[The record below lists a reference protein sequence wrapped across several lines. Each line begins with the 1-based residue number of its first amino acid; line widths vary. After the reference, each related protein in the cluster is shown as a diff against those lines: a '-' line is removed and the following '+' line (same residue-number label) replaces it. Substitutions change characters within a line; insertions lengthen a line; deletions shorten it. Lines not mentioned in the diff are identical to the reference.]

1 MAKFIIFLL
10 TVFLL
15 SVIGLV
21 IWWVWSRVYVAIKR
35 RESVFDI
42 EEETH
47 KKIKKKI
54 QEEKE

>member
-54 QEEKE
+54 REEKE

>member
-15 SVIGLV
+15 SVIGLA
-21 IWWVWSRVYVAIKR
+21 IWWVWSRVYIAIKR

>member
-15 SVIGLV
+15 SVIGLA
-21 IWWVWSRVYVAIKR
+21 IWWAWSRVYVAIKR

>member
-1 MAKFIIFLL
+1 MAKFIIFLF

-15 SVIGLV
+15 SVIGLA
-21 IWWVWSRVYVAIKR
+21 IWWVWSRVYIAIKR

>member
-15 SVIGLV
+15 SVIGLA
-21 IWWVWSRVYVAIKR
+21 IWWVWSRVYIAIKR
-35 RESVFDI
+35 RESVFGI

>member
-1 MAKFIIFLL
+1 MAKFIIFLF

-15 SVIGLV
+15 SVIGLA

-54 QEEKE
+54 REEKE

>member
-1 MAKFIIFLL
+1 MSNFIIFLL

-15 SVIGLV
+15 SVIGLA

-54 QEEKE
+54 REEKE

>member
-1 MAKFIIFLL
+1 MAKFIIFLF

-15 SVIGLV
+15 SVIGLA
-21 IWWVWSRVYVAIKR
+21 IWWVWSRVYIAIKR
-35 RESVFDI
+35 RDSVFDI

>member
-15 SVIGLV
+15 SVIGLA

>member
-15 SVIGLV
+15 SVIGLA

-54 QEEKE
+54 REEKE

>member
-1 MAKFIIFLL
+1 MATFIIFLL
-10 TVFLL
+10 TVFTL
-15 SVIGLV
+15 SIIGLA
-21 IWWVWSRVYVAIKR
+21 IWWVWSRVYIAIKR

>member
-1 MAKFIIFLL
+1 MATFIIFLL

-15 SVIGLV
+15 SVIGLA
-21 IWWVWSRVYVAIKR
+21 IWWVWSRVYIAIKR

-42 EEETH
+42 EAETH